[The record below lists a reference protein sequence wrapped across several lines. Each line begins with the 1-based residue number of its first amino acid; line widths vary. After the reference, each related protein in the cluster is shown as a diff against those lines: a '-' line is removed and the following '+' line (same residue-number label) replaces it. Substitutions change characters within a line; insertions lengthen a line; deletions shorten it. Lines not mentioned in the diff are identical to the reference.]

1 MKGVE
6 KTLGMHLNVLEG
18 KKNHRLAV
26 IQDQKLLLSLSSKR
40 GKPSV
45 RAHIIAVHLVWYFPL
60 QY

>member
-26 IQDQKLLLSLSSKR
+26 IQDQKLLLSLSTKQ
-40 GKPSV
+40 GKHSV
-45 RAHIIAVHLVWYFPL
+45 RTHIIAVHLV
-60 QY
+60 